1 MINLLWEDMSYNQF
15 EIDFLNKL
23 DTEPEE
29 NETEFIKF
37 VEVLEKEYEEEN
49 KY

>member
-1 MINLLWEDMSYNQF
+1 MLWDDMSYNQF
-15 EIDFLNKL
+15 DIDFLNKL

-29 NETEFIKF
+29 NETESIKF